1 MTEITIKLVDGT
13 PFPLLDHYERT
24 LSALHSDGC
33 LLLSGATNA
42 SEIDALLVPAAAI
55 LRLAGDTTKFWRID
69 VEGGKS
75 LEARGGDLY
84 SPLSLPQT
92 ISDDSLRS
100 IICADARTF
109 EVVSLGTFDDSHA
122 MVRRVIKPPRTYFC
136 PVEGCISS
144 FNRKDNLRR
153 HVRDQHKEF
162 GVEQLDSPMVHSM
175 FAPHPSRQG

>member
-92 ISDDSLRS
+92 ISLMTHYVASYV
-100 IICADARTF
+100 RT
-109 EVVSLGTFDDSHA
+109 
-122 MVRRVIKPPRTYFC
+122 P
-136 PVEGCISS
+136 
-144 FNRKDNLRR
+144 
-153 HVRDQHKEF
+153 
-162 GVEQLDSPMVHSM
+162 VHS
-175 FAPHPSRQG
+175 RWYR